1 MRFRHH
7 AGRLA
12 PFAVLLGALV
22 ASVLARRQA
31 PWISWSYL
39 GAVIVLGGVIW
50 ALAVWRPDP
59 ARRVRAVGV
68 ALAVSTLIGL
78 LPVPWMTA
86 ALDEPPGTAWRLDG
100 RLHVDGE
107 RIDPA
112 GDWYWLTVGRPP
124 LVVEVV
130 AGVVGLG
137 PGTKSLT
144 GGTAT
149 SRPQVNEPAAVAVG
163 LRAAGRPVEFRLVVE
178 LSRPVASGLPDHLE
192 VAGLNGIPI
201 TDRDNWERALDSL
214 GPHNTIID
222 VDGSSHDFESSTLP
236 YARTD
241 LLDVPVD
248 RIDAVLGGRLAR
260 TPGGR
265 WFRGLALGRSHGLMV
280 ALVTY
285 AHVSGED
292 LSRGRTIAGTG
303 GISGD
308 GTVVRIGGLRSKAS
322 AAARL
327 GADVLLVPNQQAH
340 ELEGLDLGR
349 TFVLAVDHLD
359 EAIEALRGEV
369 SGSGVCLDDL
379 PTSGVTTSCGALVD
393 TG

>member
-1 MRFRHH
+1 MQRTPDRVRTVATKVRFRRH

-12 PFAVLLGALV
+12 PFAVLVAALV
-22 ASVLARRQA
+22 ASMLARRQA

-39 GAVIVLGGVIW
+39 GAVIVLGGVVW
-50 ALAVWRPDP
+50 ALAVWRPEP
-59 ARRVRAVGV
+59 ARRVRVVGL
-68 ALAVSTLIGL
+68 ALAATMLIGL

-124 LVVEVV
+124 LVAEAM
-130 AGVVGLG
+130 AGIVGIG

-144 GGTAT
+144 GGTAA
-149 SRPQVNEPAAVAVG
+149 SRPEMNEPAAVAVG
-163 LRAAGRPVEFRLVVE
+163 LRASGRVVEFRLVVE
-178 LSRPVASGLPDHLE
+178 LSRPSVTELPDRLE
-192 VAGLNGIPI
+192 VAALNGIPAV
-201 TDRDNWERALDSL
+201 TRHDWERSL
-214 GPHNTIID
+214 ETLGARNTIVD
-222 VDGSSHDFESSTLP
+222 VDGATHDFEGPTLP

-248 RIDAVLGGRLAR
+248 QIEAVLGGRLAR

-292 LSRGRTIAGTG
+292 LARGRTIAGTG
-303 GISGD
+303 GIRGD
-308 GTVVRIGGLRSKAS
+308 GGVVRIGGLRSKAT
-322 AAARL
+322 AAVRL
-327 GADVLLVPNQQAH
+327 GADVLLVPNEQAA
-340 ELEGLDLGR
+340 ELDGLDLGS
-349 TFVLAVDHLD
+349 THVIAVGHLD
-359 EAIEALRGEV
+359 EAIGALRVHRSEGTT
-369 SGSGVCLDDL
+369 DL
-379 PTSGVTTSCGALVD
+379 GD
-393 TG
+393 